1 MSPYCVWIITAG
13 GGVDKSII
21 KFPNIVMLTELGK
34 YNNNIIFTEFSVYKC
49 GVSARE
55 IFKIVFMWVWL
66 YDYIKTHAPITA
78 LATVS
83 LYENS

>member
-1 MSPYCVWIITAG
+1 MSPHCVWMITVG
-13 GGVDKSII
+13 GGVDRSNI

-34 YNNNIIFTEFSVYKC
+34 YNYIFTEFSVYKC

-66 YDYIKTHAPITA
+66 YA
-78 LATVS
+78 
-83 LYENS
+83 

>member
-1 MSPYCVWIITAG
+1 MSPHCVWIITVG
-13 GGVDKSII
+13 GAVDTKTLV

-34 YNNNIIFTEFSVYKC
+34 YIFLLNFLSLSVH

-66 YDYIKTHAPITA
+66 YDHIKTRP
-78 LATVS
+78 LQ
-83 LYENS
+83 L